1 MVTSIGNFDPK
12 RFQVGL
18 DNIKPGQGMNNTP
31 GLNAKSDSI
40 FTQAQQTPKPALQD
54 AAKQPDNQQN
64 LAQSLQAIMKMLQTL
79 MGDQAAGAQK
89 PQIDPA
95 ADVKAEKTDDKT
107 AKAENKTE
115 KADGKAE
122 KNEKAE
128 NAEKNEKA
136 EKKEEKGGCNK

>member
-1 MVTSIGNFDPK
+1 MVTGIGNLDPK
-12 RFQVGL
+12 KFQVGL
-18 DNIKPGQGMNNTP
+18 NDAKPGQGMNNTP

-64 LAQSLQAIMKMLQTL
+64 LAQSLQVIMKMLQTL

-89 PQIDPA
+89 AQIDPA
-95 ADVKAEKTDDKT
+95 ADAKAEKTDDKT
-107 AKAENKTE
+107 AKAENTAD

-122 KNEKAE
+122 KT
-128 NAEKNEKA
+128 EKNEKA